1 MYLPDVLW
9 DIIKEY
15 QLNWKRSHKKKFS
28 RVTNEL
34 IYIFDYLCC
43 YRGCTRHTVH
53 KITGYFHK
61 CYFNR
66 GKYAAVGCI
75 SWVNQG

>member
-15 QLNWKRSHKKKFS
+15 QLNWKPSHEKKFS

-43 YRGCTRHTVH
+43 YRGCTFHTVH

-61 CYFNR
+61 CYFNWCKSSILGKSR
-66 GKYAAVGCI
+66 GI
-75 SWVNQG
+75 S